1 MHQAFN
7 DLTPRPLA
15 QKLQLKLEEAASFAS
30 GKQAEYWAALV
41 ELEAH
46 VINTACDN
54 PGNAVTY
61 GLILPLVQ
69 SRLLEKTTLVQDIRA
84 AQVSCV

>member
-7 DLTPRPLA
+7 NLTPRPLA
-15 QKLQLKLEEAASFAS
+15 QALQLKLEEAASFAS
-30 GKQAEYWAALV
+30 SRQADHRAALI

-54 PGNAVTY
+54 PGIAVTY
-61 GLILPLVQ
+61 GLLLPLVQ
-69 SRLLEKTTLVQDIRA
+69 RRLLEKTALVQDIRA
-84 AQVSCV
+84 AQVVCI